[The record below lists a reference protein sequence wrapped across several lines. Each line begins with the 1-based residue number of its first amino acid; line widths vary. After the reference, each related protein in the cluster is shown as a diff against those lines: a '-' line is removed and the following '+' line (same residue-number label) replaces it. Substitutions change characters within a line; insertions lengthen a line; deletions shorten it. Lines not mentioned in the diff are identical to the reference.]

1 MDSVI
6 SKVSLCINDNCW
18 MNRLSIS
25 LIIAFSYECT
35 SMRVIHMIIL
45 NHLFVRVLS
54 YSRVRIALFVDGWNL
69 ICWDSVLRMYLLPLE
84 IVFLLKYKYVPPFFF
99 LIIDVLKKS
108 TWLSFIKH
116 FFNDIS
122 LSIFIS
128 QCLSTIFFNFFIW
141 ENTVNRAFKI
151 DTSFLLQHY
160 Q

>member
-25 LIIAFSYECT
+25 LIIAFSIWVYINA
-35 SMRVIHMIIL
+35 RD
-45 NHLFVRVLS
+45 S
-54 YSRVRIALFVDGWNL
+54 YDHSKSFICACPFIFKGKDRS
-69 ICWDSVLRMYLLPLE
+69 ICWWLKFNLLGFSPQD
-84 IVFLLKYKYVPPFFF
+84 VFIATWNCFYSKIQICSSIFF

-141 ENTVNRAFKI
+141 ENTVNRSFKI
-151 DTSFLLQHY
+151 DTSFLLQRY